1 LIGKKNGKN
10 LQGIN
15 RNRKNLFEKFKG
27 IKGGNN
33 EKKLNKKNY
42 YEPILNSKT
51 TTEEETFR
59 IFGNLEEI
67 ILLSEEILQQFEND
81 KEIYLK
87 LENSI
92 ESTFMKYYLNN
103 QYQVPF
109 LKRIM
114 IRNNSFKEL
123 LLVNLK

>member
-1 LIGKKNGKN
+1 LVGKKNGKN

-51 TTEEETFR
+51 TTEEETYR

-123 LLVNLK
+123 LLVN